1 MKHSLL
7 DADSPEHTL
16 VLAKII
22 AAITA
27 LPEWQVFEAE
37 LRNSQRQIGELALH
51 NDEHSRD
58 WWQGYHAGFGQL
70 MTDIRDLKR
79 AGAELVDTDER
90 LRDDLAAGGR
100 DGAVLAF
107 GGDD

>member
-27 LPEWQVFEAE
+27 LPEWQVFEGRAAE
-37 LRNSQRQIGELALH
+37 LPAPDR
-51 NDEHSRD
+51 
-58 WWQGYHAGFGQL
+58 
-70 MTDIRDLKR
+70 
-79 AGAELVDTDER
+79 
-90 LRDDLAAGGR
+90 
-100 DGAVLAF
+100 
-107 GGDD
+107 